1 MRIFLRYVFAMFSS
15 ASRTPHLLCFFMLL
29 LLWCGPGRPAQGQA
43 GNSASVAGTVVDAQT
58 KKPLGFATV
67 FIAQTTYGTNSAE
80 NGTFKLS
87 SLPAGTH
94 ELVVSFL
101 GYETLSHKF
110 TLQAGQQ
117 LSFRFELMPKA
128 NALQEIVIRPDTN
141 WKQNYSIFLKNFIGQ
156 TENAAKTEIINADVL
171 YFQFDPEARL
181 LTAEAIKPLIIENR
195 ALGYRLHFVLEDFQV
210 NFANSQTFHAGYPR
224 FEKMKPRSN
233 AQQKRWEE
241 ARLNAYNGSLMHF
254 TRALYRKN
262 LEAEGF
268 NVRRLERR
276 PNPNRPPEAEI
287 QAGLNRARNQQMG
300 TIMRIS
306 QGGAQEDSLSY
317 WSRMAGLDKT
327 VAFLY
332 KDPIPYEQLVAPDA
346 SGERLRLQFKDNLN
360 VVYTKE
366 KEELGFVNQRVFSKR
381 RASGFQTS
389 LLTLTEPYTFIEPNG
404 MILNPYSHLVEGYWA
419 WEKLAEMLPLDY
431 SPRPE

>member
-1 MRIFLRYVFAMFSS
+1 MFSPVFKP
-15 ASRTPHLLCFFMLL
+15 PHPLSILALMF
-29 LLWCGPGRPAQGQA
+29 LLWCGLGRPAHGQA
-43 GNSASVAGTVVDAQT
+43 GSSASVAGTVVDAQT

-67 FIAQTTYGTNSAE
+67 FIAQTTYGTNSVE

-110 TLQAGQQ
+110 TLQTGQQ
-117 LSFRFELMPKA
+117 LSFRFELVPKA

-141 WKQNYSIFLKNFIGQ
+141 WKQNYAIFLKNFIGQ
-156 TENAAKTEIINADVL
+156 TANAAKTEIINADVL
-171 YFQFDPEARL
+171 YFHFDPEAGL
-181 LTAEAIKPLIIENR
+181 LTAEASKPLIIENR

-210 NFANSQTFHAGYPR
+210 DFAHGQTFHAGYPR
-224 FEKMKPRSN
+224 FEEMKPRSK
-233 AQQKRWEE
+233 AQQNRWEE
-241 ARLNAYNGSLMHF
+241 ARRKAYNGSLMHF
-254 TRALYRKN
+254 TRALYQRN

-287 QAGLNRARNQQMG
+287 QAGLNRARDQQMAT
-300 TIMRIS
+300 TIKINKGS
-306 QGGAQEDSLSY
+306 AQEDSLSY

-327 VAFLY
+327 VAYLY
-332 KDPIPYEQLVAPDA
+332 KDPIPYDQLIAPDT
-346 SGERLRLQFKDNLN
+346 SGDRLRLQFKDNLN

-366 KEELGFVNQRVFSKR
+366 KEEPGFVNQRVFSKPR
-381 RASGFQTS
+381 PPGFQTS
-389 LLTLTEPYTFIEPNG
+389 LLTLTEAYTFIEPNG
-404 MILNPYSHLVEGYWA
+404 MILNPYSHLVEGYWG
-419 WEKLAEMLPLDY
+419 WEKLAEMLPLGY
-431 SPRPE
+431 MPNSK